1 MAKVKVT
8 SAVFK
13 KEGEGKFGKWYSHDI
28 KIEGDD
34 KVYNYLGK
42 SNPQNK
48 FVVGQEV
55 EAELSQNDKGY
66 WNIKPVQTGGFGGGG
81 GAATASPQRLD
92 LDKKIAAL
100 NNAVAMVAAGKVDAS
115 KLKETFEK
123 FLTEYL
129 N

>member
-1 MAKVKVT
+1 MAKVKVV
-8 SAVFK
+8 SATFK
-13 KEGEGKFGKWYSHDI
+13 KEGVGKFGAWYSYDI
-28 KIEGDD
+28 KLDGDD

-42 SNPQNK
+42 TNPQTK
-48 FVVGQEV
+48 FVAGQEV

-66 WNIKPVQTGGFGGGG
+66 WNIKPVQAGGGFGG
-81 GAATASPQRLD
+81 ATASPQRLE

-100 NNAVAMVAAGKVDAS
+100 NNAVAMVTAGKVGAE
-115 KLKETFEK
+115 KLKDTFEK